1 MLKNRT
7 ELLIALKYI
16 KGLDKYIKGFNKLTQ
31 AFDIFHTFA
40 RKQLIFA
47 YLYIIMAR
55 FTKEQ
60 TEQKKLH
67 AKNLYTKGFDLETI
81 ADIIG
86 LALSTVRR
94 WSLDEDFE
102 TARNSNFIALSE
114 LRNTI
119 LKSFIDLK
127 DGKKPTIKPDEA
139 AKYASAFEKLS
150 DNNKSLSYMYEC
162 FEMLTD
168 ELSKDIQKAKSKVA
182 KEFALTLLKKVR
194 EKTDIILTRLTKET
208 LNEN

>member
-1 MLKNRT
+1 LH
-7 ELLIALKYI
+7 IYI
-16 KGLDKYIKGFNKLTQ
+16 TN
-31 AFDIFHTFA
+31 
-40 RKQLIFA
+40 
-47 YLYIIMAR
+47 MAR

-60 TEQKKLH
+60 AGQKKQH

-81 ADIIG
+81 AEIIDV
-86 LALSTVRR
+86 ALSTLRK
-94 WSLDEDFE
+94 WSKEQDYES
-102 TARNSNFIALSE
+102 ARNSNFIALSE

-150 DNNKSLSYMYEC
+150 DRKKILSYMYES
-162 FEMLTD
+162 FEVLTD
-168 ELSKDIQKAKSKVA
+168 ELSKDIQKAKSKA
-182 KEFALTLLKKVR
+182 DKEFALTILKRVR
-194 EKTDIILTRLTKET
+194 EKTDIILTRLTSET